1 MKRCSKRQFSN
12 ACSISGI
19 FRLQLVI
26 LRIVKIRL
34 REPGC
39 LGHVSHITRTS
50 QQIRILKTGFLGY
63 AEVFAVVLP
72 MVPWLYLQKNL
83 TLTSNAELPE
93 KDGTAICKDLCL
105 KFHRKNSVR
114 LTTYLLICLFLQK
127 CGSFVHKKVKLT
139 SKHRF

>member
-39 LGHVSHITRTS
+39 QGHVSHITRTS

-72 MVPWLYLQKNL
+72 MVPWLYLQKIL
-83 TLTSNAELPE
+83 TLTSNSRCETSGKGRNRDLQGFMSEISQKKLSKAHNLFAHLFVFAEMWF
-93 KDGTAICKDLCL
+93 ICP
-105 KFHRKNSVR
+105 
-114 LTTYLLICLFLQK
+114 
-127 CGSFVHKKVKLT
+127 
-139 SKHRF
+139 